1 MSTVQRRLHSDL
13 INSDRS
19 SPGPGS
25 KTKQGTMQHHGR
37 ILFLLPSLLLLGGFV
52 VIPLGLGIGLAF
64 FQWNGL
70 GAATFVGFNNFIT
83 AISDPEFWHSA
94 EITLWYVLGTTVG
107 CNLLGL
113 SLALALFTKFRGW
126 KVFRTLF
133 YLSGVMPIVAT
144 GITWGLIFNPGDGLL
159 NAFLGAIGLRQFE
172 GLWLASPHLALPLII
187 FVGIWIGVGLPMILF
202 SAGLMR
208 ISPALLETAELDGA
222 SGVKRIW
229 YVTLPLLK
237 PVMIVTTLML
247 LISSIQ
253 VFATVWVMTGGG
265 PGYATYVLGIY
276 LYNTAFEYNR
286 FGYANA
292 MSVIIAVVAGLSM
305 MVALKLGRVM
315 EPS

>member
-1 MSTVQRRLHSDL
+1 MSTARRRLATKPLDPVRTSRRSPP
-13 INSDRS
+13 NSGRRL
-19 SPGPGS
+19 
-25 KTKQGTMQHHGR
+25 TQHKGR
-37 ILFLLPSLLLLGGFV
+37 WLFLLPSFLLLGGFV
-52 VIPLGLGIGLAF
+52 VVPLMLGIILAF

-70 GAATFVGFNNFIT
+70 GSATFVGLANFVA
-83 AISDPEFWHSA
+83 AISDPKFWHSVA
-94 EITLWYVLGTTVG
+94 ITLWYVFGTTLG
-107 CNLLGL
+107 CNVLGL

-126 KVFRTLF
+126 KIFRTLF

-172 GLWLASPHLALPLII
+172 GLWLANPHLALPLII

-208 ISPALLETAELDGA
+208 ISPALLEAADLDGA
-222 SGVKRIW
+222 FGVKRVW
-229 YVTLPLLK
+229 YVILPLLK

-247 LISSIQ
+247 IISSIQ

-292 MSVIIAVVAGLSM
+292 MSVIVAVVAGASM
-305 MVALKLGRVM
+305 MVAMKFARIA
-315 EPS
+315 EPG